1 MNLKNSK
8 LFDLIAEKFKIATEP
23 YLESKKNKEMD
34 WLFAVSKLP
43 TPPAKGNPDYLFT
56 GSSETDKERL
66 KNIKTYLFNKIRKQW
81 KSRNQKDY
89 RGYNYYSVS

>member
-1 MNLKNSK
+1 
-8 LFDLIAEKFKIATEP
+8 
-23 YLESKKNKEMD
+23 MD

-81 KSRNQKDY
+81 KK
-89 RGYNYYSVS
+89 